1 MTTAMPAPDQAEIDA
16 LKARSLKR
24 TLWVVRS
31 TTVGDRE
38 AVRAHLLAHLHHQ
51 AALEKAGVLFA
62 AGPLAEEDGRPSGTS
77 MTIVRAADAA
87 EARRI
92 AEGDPL
98 HAAGLRTFTVQR
110 WSVNEGRITVTVD
123 LSDGTATLP

>member
-1 MTTAMPAPDQAEIDA
+1 MSDQAEIDA

-24 TLWVVRS
+24 TLWVIHSRV
-31 TTVGDRE
+31 VADRE
-38 AVRAHLLAHLHHQ
+38 AVRIHLLAHLRHQ
-51 AALEKAGVLFA
+51 VALEKAGVLFA
-62 AGPLAEEDGRPSGTS
+62 AGPLADEDGKPTGTS

-92 AEGDPL
+92 AETDPM
-98 HAAGLRTFTVQR
+98 HVAGVRNFTVSR

-123 LSDGTATLP
+123 IADGTASLA